1 MTTKVIK
8 GGTMMLR
15 VTVVVT
21 TGLQR
26 YVFEGEAE
34 SGQSV
39 AKERYL

>member
-1 MTTKVIK
+1 MTSKVIK

-15 VTVVVT
+15 VTGVVT
-21 TGLQR
+21 AGLQR
-26 YVFEGEAE
+26 SVFEAEAE